1 MENLTITRCKEN
13 SHDKWG
19 RVIPDN
25 ISASDLQNSQSTY
38 LQDRGI
44 QKGVSKGKKKKKLK
58 EIIGCI
64 WIF

>member
-25 ISASDLQNSQSTY
+25 ISASDLQSSQATY

-44 QKGVSKGKKKKKLK
+44 DQRLS
-58 EIIGCI
+58 
-64 WIF
+64 